1 MEIDVVH
8 RMMADLG
15 EGESG
20 EEGNEEDYTNQNKDG
35 RVEIEKVH
43 PPTTWSTFAAVPL
56 ASILLFK
63 RSRKRE
69 RGNLCFG

>member
-56 ASILLFK
+56 ASILLFNS
-63 RSRKRE
+63 SRKRE